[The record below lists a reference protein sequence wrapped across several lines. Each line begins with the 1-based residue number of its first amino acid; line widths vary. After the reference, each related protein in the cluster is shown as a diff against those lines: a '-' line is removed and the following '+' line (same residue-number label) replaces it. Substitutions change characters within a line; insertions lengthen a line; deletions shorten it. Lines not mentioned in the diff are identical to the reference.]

1 MEKVVYFSLKDKN
14 ITDFDE
20 ITKTL
25 RYAPKYSFDVVH
37 KEDGFNNP
45 RDLIPLIE
53 DCTNKESL
61 HVIIDYESLKG
72 DDVDEND
79 CAKVMRHI
87 IMAYPEVQFLFDE
100 TKTNGKCFLTD
111 FLFKDKTNDVKI
123 NQEFSD
129 GMEGHVIDTKE
140 FVVGKD
146 NAEPLLIQV
155 QPELHTICI
164 DEEDDHFA
172 LLLVKGRNNLYDAS
186 NLRSTIKAV
195 KRFELHVIDN
205 YRRLTDSR
213 RNNAAVVVDEEYNQN
228 VFNSYCLYANG
239 YRVFPIITATELKMI
254 NKSEKIIDALLIRDY
269 DLQFIDEPFAD
280 SDETN
285 EVDRIRGARLNKK
298 TGEYEL
304 IEKNNSEYWRNFNDR
319 TCYFLSKGGN
329 GIKIELDNSDKR
341 KPMML
346 TDNKHTLLLNGKEKP
361 VVGIYTSMQKIN
373 VVGKRYKKT
382 RYSKK
387 DADYPI
393 VTKRQGQNSHSCPL
407 DVYDIARLMVQRSVK
422 YYSDNK
428 YRLAALVAREAIEIL
443 NGFHPSLM
451 RRAYY
456 VQALSENAMAMSLL
470 GGEES
475 KLVDDVN
482 FRCEQIKEDIA
493 RMVPEK
499 KDRINV
505 INSIYDDCRV
515 FCQKL
520 EYLDAADE
528 VLSFFVHENERLFK

>member
-14 ITDFDE
+14 ITNFDE

-25 RYAPKYSFDVVH
+25 RYAPKYSFEVVH
-37 KEDGFNNP
+37 KEDGFNNL

-79 CAKVMRHI
+79 CAKVLRHI

-123 NQEFSD
+123 NKEFSD

-146 NAEPLLIQV
+146 NAVPLLIQV

-195 KRFELHVIDN
+195 KRCELRVIDN
-205 YRRLTDSR
+205 YRRLTQSR
-213 RNNAAVVVDEEYNQN
+213 RNHMAVVVEEEYHQN
-228 VFNSYCLYANG
+228 MFNSYCLYANG
-239 YRVFPIITATELKMI
+239 YRVYPIITATELI
-254 NKSEKIIDALLIRDY
+254 SRNKQEEKTPCAIYVRDY
-269 DLQFIDEPFAD
+269 DLQFIDEKQ
-280 SDETN
+280 SDYANVDYN
-285 EVDRIRGARLNKK
+285 EVDWVRGAKRNEDDKYVILERAINK
-298 TGEYEL
+298 
-304 IEKNNSEYWRNFNDR
+304 YWSHFNDKHG
-319 TCYFLSKGGN
+319 YFLTKGGD
-329 GIKIELDNSDKR
+329 GIELKLDNADNRQSMRCKNEDK
-341 KPMML
+341 
-346 TDNKHTLLLNGKEKP
+346 TLVLNGMGKP
-361 VVGIYTSMQKIN
+361 IEGIYISVQKIN
-373 VVGKRYKKT
+373 EIKCRYQET
-382 RYSKK
+382 RYLKK
-387 DADYPI
+387 HNDYCI
-393 VTKRQGQNSHSCPL
+393 VTKRMGKDGHSVPL
-407 DVYDIARLMVQRSVK
+407 DIYGIARSMVQRAEK
-422 YYSDNK
+422 YYNDKK
-428 YRLAALVAREAIEIL
+428 YRLAALVASESIEIL

-451 RRAYY
+451 KRAYY
-456 VQALSENAMAMSLL
+456 VQAVSENAMAMSLL

-475 KLVDDVN
+475 KLIEDID
-482 FRCEQIKEDIA
+482 FRFEIIKEDVK
-493 RMVPEK
+493 RMVVGK
-499 KDRINV
+499 VDRKNV
-505 INSIYDDCRV
+505 LNNIYNDCRI
-515 FCQKL
+515 FCRDV
-520 EYLDAADE
+520 EYLEAADE
-528 VLSFFVHENERLFK
+528 ALSFLVHENEGF